1 VRAKDSTK
9 FSNFSVKFFFQIFFS
24 NFFFIFIRSQLR
36 VCLQKFGGSKAVSF
50 GRKEVRTM
58 RVRANDTQNYF
69 KIFREFFFSIF
80 FGIFVS

>member
-9 FSNFSVKFFFQIFFS
+9 FSNFSVKFFFQIFFY
-24 NFFFIFIRSQLR
+24 IFIRSQLR

-80 FGIFVS
+80 FGIFVF